1 MVIELKKVVKT
12 FSRNQTSFTAIKGA
26 DLTIDRG
33 EFVSIIGKSGSGK
46 STLLNMMTGI
56 DHPTSGEVYIL
67 NTNLG
72 ELRRKELSRWRGL
85 NIGIVF
91 QFFQLLPGLTLLEN
105 VMLPMDFCGCYPRK
119 DRKEKAFQLLSRV
132 GLECQANQYPAE
144 ISGGQQQRAAI
155 ARALA
160 NNPPIIVADEPTGS
174 LDEKTAGTVLDFLK
188 ELVVEGKT
196 VVIVT
201 HDLSIAAQAGKMIR
215 VVDGEI
221 KIDSRLARNELLTR
235 EGRIEPYA

>member
-1 MVIELKKVVKT
+1 MIIELKKVVKT
-12 FSRNQTSFTAIKGA
+12 FSRNQASFTAIKGA
-26 DLTIDRG
+26 ELTIDKG

-67 NTNLG
+67 DTNLG
-72 ELRRKELSRWRGL
+72 QMRRSELSKWRGL
-85 NIGIVF
+85 HIGIVF

-105 VMLPMDFCGCYPRK
+105 VMLPMDFCRCYL
-119 DRKEKAFQLLSRV
+119 RKERREKAYQLLSRV
-132 GLECQANQYPAE
+132 GLEMQANQYPSE

-174 LDEKTAGTVLDFLK
+174 LDEKTAASVLGLFK
-188 ELVVEGKT
+188 ELVAEGKT

-201 HDLSIAAQAGKMIR
+201 HDLSIASQAGKKIR
-215 VVDGEI
+215 VVDGEV
-221 KIDSRLARNELLTR
+221 KVDNRVDRSELHSMEERL
-235 EGRIEPYA
+235 EPYA

>member
-1 MVIELKKVVKT
+1 MIIELKKVVKT
-12 FSRNQTSFTAIKGA
+12 FSRNQASFTAIKGA
-26 DLTIDRG
+26 ELTIDKG

-67 NTNLG
+67 DTNLG
-72 ELRRKELSRWRGL
+72 QMRRSELSKWRGL
-85 NIGIVF
+85 HIGIVF

-105 VMLPMDFCGCYPRK
+105 VMLPMDFCRCYL
-119 DRKEKAFQLLSRV
+119 RKERREKAYQLLSRV
-132 GLECQANQYPAE
+132 GLEMQANQYPSE

-174 LDEKTAGTVLDFLK
+174 LDEKTAVSVLGLFK
-188 ELVVEGKT
+188 ELVAEGKT

-201 HDLSIAAQAGKMIR
+201 HDLSIASQAGKKIR
-215 VVDGEI
+215 VVDGEV
-221 KIDSRLARNELLTR
+221 KVDNRVDRSELHSM
-235 EGRIEPYA
+235 EGRLEPYA